1 MNLPDFQ
8 NEPLLQPAP
17 VVPQP
22 TLGDAV
28 DSPLDRVPPND
39 VNAEQAVLGAL
50 LVDPQAFP
58 LVLNTLADTSFY
70 RPSHQLIY
78 GTMRKLFDDGLPC
91 DIITVSSALV
101 DADNITQAGGR
112 AYLHDLA
119 LAVMTTAN
127 IEHHADIVR
136 RKAILRSVIN
146 AGMSIVSAGFDADS
160 PDSAVDT
167 MQQIAADVSGGAIT
181 SDLVSSTTLE
191 KTINEQMMERIA
203 NRGKLTG
210 KPSGFTALD
219 TMTNGFQD
227 GDLIILAARPSM
239 GKTALALNIAHNV
252 AVNEGLPTLFFSL
265 EMSNEQLMN
274 RFISS
279 AADLDAQR
287 VRTGDLDD
295 EGMYRFTQA
304 NRRLA
309 QSPLLLDDTASITV
323 SAMKAKAKKHMLQ
336 SRQPIGMILVDY
348 IGLIQGKGDNRVNE
362 VSKISRELKHMARE
376 LKCPVIALSQL
387 SRAVESREN
396 KRPLMSDLRESGSI
410 EQDADVIMFIYRDEY
425 YNKESD
431 AKGKAEIDVAKQRNG
446 PVGKVSLLF
455 QSNITKFKNPLEY
468 PF

>member
-1 MNLPDFQ
+1 MNLPDFE
-8 NEPLLQPAP
+8 NEPLLQPSPVAP
-17 VVPQP
+17 EA

-39 VNAEQAVLGAL
+39 TNAEQAVLGAL
-50 LVDPQAFP
+50 LVDPQSFP
-58 LVLNTLADTSFY
+58 LVLPILNDTSFY

-78 GTMRKLFDDGLPC
+78 GTMRKLFDEGLPC
-91 DIITVSSALV
+91 DIITVASSLV
-101 DADNITQAGGR
+101 DAGDITQAGGH
-112 AYLHDLA
+112 AYLQDLA

-127 IEHHADIVR
+127 VEHHAQIVR
-136 RKAILRSVIN
+136 RKAIHRSVIN
-146 AGMSIVSAGFDADS
+146 AGMSIVSAGFDAET
-160 PDSAVDT
+160 PESAVDT
-167 MQQIAADVSGGAIT
+167 MQQLAADVSGGAIT
-181 SDLVSSTTLE
+181 SDLVTASSLE
-191 KTINEQMMERIA
+191 NGLNQQMLERIA
-203 NRGKLTG
+203 NKGKLTG

-219 TMTNGFQD
+219 TVTNGFQD

-252 AVNEGLPTLFFSL
+252 AVNHNLPTLFFSL

-279 AADLDAQR
+279 AAELDSQR

-295 EGMYRFTQA
+295 EAMYRFTQA
-304 NRRLA
+304 NKRLA
-309 QSPLLLDDTASITV
+309 QAPLLLDDTASITV

-362 VSKISRELKHMARE
+362 VSRISRELKHMARE

-425 YNKESD
+425 YNKDSESR
-431 AKGKAEIDVAKQRNG
+431 GTAEIDVAKQRNG
-446 PVGKVSLLF
+446 PVGKVPLLF
-455 QSNITKFKNPLEY
+455 HNSITKFKNTLDY
-468 PF
+468 GF